1 MNHNLL
7 SILIPAFLAGML
19 VLSTHVILGREV
31 LKRGIIF
38 IDLAI
43 AQIAALGVVVASA
56 YLHQASGWVIQLAAV
71 GHALLAAILLQ
82 WTDKHWPQKQ
92 EAIIGCLFV
101 LAASVS
107 LLILASQPHG
117 QEHLHDLL
125 AGQILWVNTFDL
137 IPVALIYAAVI
148 AIWFSLPLWA
158 QQQGFYILFA
168 IVITVAVQLVGVY
181 LVFASLIM
189 PALVTTRLRIAY
201 LIGGIGYILGL
212 LLSTVL
218 DLPAGALIVC
228 TLALV
233 SIGAGFLHRACLSRL
248 CTR

>member
-1 MNHNLL
+1 MDHNLL

-43 AQIAALGVVVASA
+43 AQVAALGVIVASV
-56 YLHQASGWVIQLAAV
+56 YLHHASGWIIQLAAV

-82 WTDKHWPQKQ
+82 WTDKRWPQKQ

-107 LLILASQPHG
+107 LLLLASQPHG

-137 IPVALIYAAVI
+137 IPVVLIYAAVI
-148 AIWFSLPLWA
+148 VIWWRWPMWA

-168 IVITVAVQLVGVY
+168 IVITMAVQLIGVY

-189 PALVTTRLRIAY
+189 PALVTTRLHIAY
-201 LIGGIGYILGL
+201 LIGGLGYVLGL
-212 LLSTVL
+212 YLSTIL
-218 DLPAGALIVC
+218 DLPAGAVIVC

-233 SIGAGFLHRACLSRL
+233 SIGAGCLQKSR
-248 CTR
+248 